1 MMRKLLT
8 FLKAV
13 AIATLIAG
21 CGGTGTENE
30 PEITPEIKFTEDI
43 VTSGI
48 SVESAEQSITLSFSS
63 NVAWSATVSANWLTI
78 SPSSGEAG
86 KNSVKVEVEENRT
99 GQPRSATIT
108 ISDKESTRKV
118 SVTVRQE
125 ALKASLTVSPES
137 LEFSANKGEEML
149 NVTSNT
155 DWVITKDAE
164 WITLDSDKGKGL
176 ATIAAG
182 VTENTSLTS
191 RTGTIT
197 VSTSDGSVK
206 KTVSVRQSGADVI
219 FTIDKNEFNVA
230 AVGESFSVKVTR
242 NIGYKI
248 NSQPEWVKQPD
259 KANSGNVDTYT
270 FTAEAN
276 TTTEAREGVIVFCND
291 NNECVPVTV
300 KQVGANA
307 TLSVSPAELTF
318 TAKAEAK
325 SLDITS
331 NTAWTATSSASW
343 AKINA
348 ASGNGNAQVTVTAEE
363 NTAITQRSATITIK
377 TADGKATAT
386 VKVTQ
391 SAANVI
397 FSVDRNEFNVAAAGE
412 SFSVKVT
419 HNIGYKINSMPDW
432 VKQTNKTTSG
442 NTDTFT
448 FKAEANTS
456 TTAREG
462 VIVFCN
468 DNNECVPVTV
478 KQVGAN
484 ATLSVSPAELTFTA
498 NTESKS
504 LNVTSNTA
512 WTATS
517 SASWAKINAA
527 SGNGNAQ
534 VTVTAEENTAIT
546 QRSATVTIKT
556 ADGKASATVKVT
568 QSAANVI
575 FSVDRNEFN
584 VAAAGESFSVKVT
597 HNIGYKI
604 NSQPEWVKQTGKEP
618 SGNTDTYTFTAEA
631 NTSTEAREGVIVFC
645 NDNNECVPV
654 TVKQVGA
661 NATLSVS
668 PASMTFTAK
677 SESKTFTVTSN
688 TDWTMTSDAAWV
700 KLSATDGSGNA
711 QVTVTAEEN
720 TATKQRIAT
729 ITLKTKDGKTTA
741 TVKLSQNGAD
751 IIFRIDGDNREY
763 KVEAEGGE
771 IQFSV
776 IHNIECYLK
785 KNPEWVILDNM
796 QTYNGATWYK
806 LKVIPNT
813 STTERGGKIV
823 IRGLAEN
830 ECELEILVIQAAGKP
845 KGGNENTTTGGEI
858 TIE

>member
-13 AIATLIAG
+13 AFATLIAG
-21 CGGTGTENE
+21 CGGTGKENE

-63 NVAWSATVSANWLTI
+63 NVAWSATVSADWLTI

-108 ISDKESTRKV
+108 ISDKESTQKV

-191 RTGTIT
+191 RTGSIT

-206 KTVSVRQSGADVI
+206 KTVSVRQSGAAVV
-219 FTIDKNEFNVA
+219 FTIDRNEFSVA
-230 AVGESFSVKVTR
+230 AAGESFSVKVTH

-248 NSQPEWVKQPD
+248 NSQPDWVKQTG
-259 KANSGNVDTYT
+259 KASSGNVDTYT
-270 FTAEAN
+270 FNAEAN
-276 TTTEAREGVIVFCND
+276 TSTEAREGVIVFCND

-300 KQVGANA
+300 KQAGANA

-318 TAKAEAK
+318 TANTESK
-325 SLDITS
+325 SLDVTS
-331 NTAWTATSSASW
+331 NTAWTAASGASW
-343 AKINA
+343 AKLNKTNG
-348 ASGNGNAQVTVTAEE
+348 SGNAQIAVTAEE
-363 NTAITQRSATITIK
+363 NTAITQRSATVTIK

-478 KQVGAN
+478 KQA
-484 ATLSVSPAELTFTA
+484 
-498 NTESKS
+498 
-504 LNVTSNTA
+504 
-512 WTATS
+512 
-517 SASWAKINAA
+517 
-527 SGNGNAQ
+527 
-534 VTVTAEENTAIT
+534 
-546 QRSATVTIKT
+546 
-556 ADGKASATVKVT
+556 
-568 QSAANVI
+568 
-575 FSVDRNEFN
+575 
-584 VAAAGESFSVKVT
+584 
-597 HNIGYKI
+597 
-604 NSQPEWVKQTGKEP
+604 
-618 SGNTDTYTFTAEA
+618 
-631 NTSTEAREGVIVFC
+631 
-645 NDNNECVPV
+645 
-654 TVKQVGA
+654 GA

-771 IQFSV
+771 IQFFV

-796 QTYNGATWYK
+796 QTYNGATCYK
-806 LKVIPNT
+806 LKVLPNT
-813 STTERGGKIV
+813 STSERGGIIV

>member
-1 MMRKLLT
+1 MRKLLT

-48 SVESAEQSITLSFSS
+48 SVESAEQSITLSFST
-63 NVAWSATVSANWLTI
+63 NVAWSATVSADWLTI

-108 ISDKESTRKV
+108 ISDKESTQKV

-191 RTGTIT
+191 RTGSIT

-206 KTVSVRQSGADVI
+206 KTVSVRQSGAAVV
-219 FTIDKNEFNVA
+219 FSVDKNEHSVA
-230 AVGESFSVKVTR
+230 AAGGDFTVKVTH

-259 KANSGNVDTYT
+259 KASSGNVDTYT

-276 TTTEAREGVIVFCND
+276 TSTEAREGVIVFCND

-300 KQVGANA
+300 KQAGANA
-307 TLSVSPAELTF
+307 TLSASPAELTF
-318 TAKAEAK
+318 TANTESK
-325 SLDITS
+325 SLDVTS
-331 NTAWTATSSASW
+331 NTAWTAASGASW
-343 AKINA
+343 AKLNKTNG
-348 ASGNGNAQVTVTAEE
+348 SGNAQIAVTAEE
-363 NTAITQRSATITIK
+363 NTAITQRSATI
-377 TADGKATAT
+377 
-386 VKVTQ
+386 
-391 SAANVI
+391 
-397 FSVDRNEFNVAAAGE
+397 
-412 SFSVKVT
+412 
-419 HNIGYKINSMPDW
+419 
-432 VKQTNKTTSG
+432 
-442 NTDTFT
+442 
-448 FKAEANTS
+448 
-456 TTAREG
+456 
-462 VIVFCN
+462 
-468 DNNECVPVTV
+468 
-478 KQVGAN
+478 
-484 ATLSVSPAELTFTA
+484 
-498 NTESKS
+498 
-504 LNVTSNTA
+504 
-512 WTATS
+512 
-517 SASWAKINAA
+517 
-527 SGNGNAQ
+527 
-534 VTVTAEENTAIT
+534 
-546 QRSATVTIKT
+546 TIKT

-575 FSVDRNEFN
+575 FSVDKNEHS
-584 VAAAGESFSVKVT
+584 VAAAGGDFSVKVT
-597 HNIGYKI
+597 RNIGYKI
-604 NSQPEWVKQTGKEP
+604 NSQPEWVKQTGKVP

-654 TVKQVGA
+654 TVKQAGA

-668 PASMTFTAK
+668 PAELTFTANT
-677 SESKTFTVTSN
+677 ESKSLDVTSN

-771 IQFSV
+771 IQFFV

-796 QTYNGATWYK
+796 QTYNGATCYK
-806 LKVIPNT
+806 LKVLPNT
-813 STTERGGKIV
+813 STSERGGIIV

>member
-1 MMRKLLT
+1 MRKLLT

-48 SVESAEQSITLSFSS
+48 SVESAEQSITLSFST
-63 NVAWSATVSANWLTI
+63 NVAWSATVSADWLTI

-149 NVTSNT
+149 SITSNT

-230 AVGESFSVKVTR
+230 AAGESFSVKVTR

-248 NSQPEWVKQPD
+248 NSQPEWVKQTD

-276 TTTEAREGVIVFCND
+276 TSTEAREGVIVFCND

-300 KQVGANA
+300 KQA
-307 TLSVSPAELTF
+307 
-318 TAKAEAK
+318 
-325 SLDITS
+325 
-331 NTAWTATSSASW
+331 
-343 AKINA
+343 
-348 ASGNGNAQVTVTAEE
+348 
-363 NTAITQRSATITIK
+363 
-377 TADGKATAT
+377 
-386 VKVTQ
+386 
-391 SAANVI
+391 
-397 FSVDRNEFNVAAAGE
+397 
-412 SFSVKVT
+412 
-419 HNIGYKINSMPDW
+419 
-432 VKQTNKTTSG
+432 
-442 NTDTFT
+442 
-448 FKAEANTS
+448 
-456 TTAREG
+456 
-462 VIVFCN
+462 
-468 DNNECVPVTV
+468 
-478 KQVGAN
+478 GAN

-504 LNVTSNTA
+504 LDVTSNTA
-512 WTATS
+512 WTAAS
-517 SASWAKINAA
+517 GASWAKLNKTNG
-527 SGNGNAQ
+527 SGNAQ
-534 VTVTAEENTAIT
+534 IAVTAEENTAIT

-604 NSQPEWVKQTGKEP
+604 NSMPDWVKQTGKAS
-618 SGNTDTYTFTAEA
+618 SGNVDTFTFKAEA
-631 NTSTEAREGVIVFC
+631 NTSTVAREGVIVFC

-654 TVKQVGA
+654 TVKQAGA

-771 IQFSV
+771 IQFFV

-806 LKVIPNT
+806 LKVLPNT
-813 STTERGGKIV
+813 STSERGGIIV

>member
-8 FLKAV
+8 FLQAV
-13 AIATLIAG
+13 AISTLIAG

-48 SVESAEQSITLSFSS
+48 SVESAEQSITLSFST
-63 NVAWSATVSANWLTI
+63 NVAWSATVSADWLTI

-108 ISDKESTRKV
+108 ISDKESMQKV

-191 RTGTIT
+191 RTGSIT

-206 KTVSVRQSGADVI
+206 KTVSVRQSGAAVV
-219 FTIDKNEFNVA
+219 FTI
-230 AVGESFSVKVTR
+230 
-242 NIGYKI
+242 
-248 NSQPEWVKQPD
+248 
-259 KANSGNVDTYT
+259 
-270 FTAEAN
+270 
-276 TTTEAREGVIVFCND
+276 
-291 NNECVPVTV
+291 
-300 KQVGANA
+300 
-307 TLSVSPAELTF
+307 
-318 TAKAEAK
+318 
-325 SLDITS
+325 
-331 NTAWTATSSASW
+331 
-343 AKINA
+343 
-348 ASGNGNAQVTVTAEE
+348 
-363 NTAITQRSATITIK
+363 
-377 TADGKATAT
+377 
-386 VKVTQ
+386 
-391 SAANVI
+391 
-397 FSVDRNEFNVAAAGE
+397 DRNEFSVAAAGE

-432 VKQTNKTTSG
+432 MKQTNKTTSG

-498 NTESKS
+498 KAEAKS
-504 LNVTSNTA
+504 LNVTSNIA

-556 ADGKASATVKVT
+556 ADGKATATVKVT

-575 FSVDRNEFN
+575 FSVDKNEHS
-584 VAAAGESFSVKVT
+584 VAAAGGDFTVKVT
-597 HNIGYKI
+597 RNIGYKI
-604 NSQPEWVKQTGKEP
+604 NSQPDWVKQTDKVP
-618 SGNTDTYTFTAEA
+618 SGNTDTYTFAAEA

-645 NDNNECVPV
+645 NDNNE
-654 TVKQVGA
+654 
-661 NATLSVS
+661 
-668 PASMTFTAK
+668 
-677 SESKTFTVTSN
+677 
-688 TDWTMTSDAAWV
+688 
-700 KLSATDGSGNA
+700 
-711 QVTVTAEEN
+711 
-720 TATKQRIAT
+720 
-729 ITLKTKDGKTTA
+729 
-741 TVKLSQNGAD
+741 
-751 IIFRIDGDNREY
+751 
-763 KVEAEGGE
+763 
-771 IQFSV
+771 
-776 IHNIECYLK
+776 
-785 KNPEWVILDNM
+785 
-796 QTYNGATWYK
+796 
-806 LKVIPNT
+806 
-813 STTERGGKIV
+813 
-823 IRGLAEN
+823 
-830 ECELEILVIQAAGKP
+830 
-845 KGGNENTTTGGEI
+845 
-858 TIE
+858 

>member
-8 FLKAV
+8 FLQAV

-48 SVESAEQSITLSFSS
+48 SVESAEQSITLSFST
-63 NVAWSATVSANWLTI
+63 NVAWSATVSADWLTI

-108 ISDKESTRKV
+108 ISDKESTQKV

-191 RTGTIT
+191 RTGSIT

-206 KTVSVRQSGADVI
+206 KTVSVRQSGAAVI

-230 AVGESFSVKVTR
+230 AVGESFSVKVTH

-259 KANSGNVDTYT
+259 KASSGNVDTYT

-276 TTTEAREGVIVFCND
+276 TSTEAREGVIVFCND
-291 NNECVPVTV
+291 NNECIQVTV
-300 KQVGANA
+300 KQAGAKA
-307 TLSVSPAELTF
+307 SLSVSPAELTF
-318 TAKAEAK
+318 TANTESK
-325 SLDITS
+325 SLDVTS
-331 NTAWTATSSASW
+331 NTAWTAASGASW
-343 AKINA
+343 AKLNKTNG
-348 ASGNGNAQVTVTAEE
+348 SGNAQIAVTAEE

-397 FSVDRNEFNVAAAGE
+397 FSVDKNEHSVAAAGGD
-412 SFSVKVT
+412 FSVKVT
-419 HNIGYKINSMPDW
+419 HNIGYKINSQPEW
-432 VKQTNKTTSG
+432 VKQADKTTSG
-442 NTDTFT
+442 NTDTFS

-456 TTAREG
+456 TVAREG

-478 KQVGAN
+478 KQA
-484 ATLSVSPAELTFTA
+484 
-498 NTESKS
+498 
-504 LNVTSNTA
+504 
-512 WTATS
+512 
-517 SASWAKINAA
+517 
-527 SGNGNAQ
+527 
-534 VTVTAEENTAIT
+534 
-546 QRSATVTIKT
+546 
-556 ADGKASATVKVT
+556 
-568 QSAANVI
+568 
-575 FSVDRNEFN
+575 
-584 VAAAGESFSVKVT
+584 
-597 HNIGYKI
+597 
-604 NSQPEWVKQTGKEP
+604 
-618 SGNTDTYTFTAEA
+618 
-631 NTSTEAREGVIVFC
+631 
-645 NDNNECVPV
+645 
-654 TVKQVGA
+654 GA

-677 SESKTFTVTSN
+677 SESKTFSVTSN

-771 IQFSV
+771 IQFFV

-796 QTYNGATWYK
+796 QTYNGATCYK
-806 LKVIPNT
+806 LKVLPNT
-813 STTERGGKIV
+813 STSERGGIIV

>member
-8 FLKAV
+8 FLQAV

-48 SVESAEQSITLSFSS
+48 SVESAEQSITLSFST
-63 NVAWSATVSANWLTI
+63 NVAWSATVSADWLTI

-108 ISDKESTRKV
+108 ISDKESMQKV
-118 SVTVRQE
+118 SVTIRQE

-191 RTGTIT
+191 RTGSIT

-206 KTVSVRQSGADVI
+206 KTVSVRQSGAAVV
-219 FTIDKNEFNVA
+219 FSVDKNEHSVA
-230 AVGESFSVKVTR
+230 AAGGDFTVKVTR

-248 NSQPEWVKQPD
+248 NSQPEWVKQ
-259 KANSGNVDTYT
+259 
-270 FTAEAN
+270 
-276 TTTEAREGVIVFCND
+276 
-291 NNECVPVTV
+291 
-300 KQVGANA
+300 
-307 TLSVSPAELTF
+307 
-318 TAKAEAK
+318 
-325 SLDITS
+325 
-331 NTAWTATSSASW
+331 
-343 AKINA
+343 
-348 ASGNGNAQVTVTAEE
+348 
-363 NTAITQRSATITIK
+363 
-377 TADGKATAT
+377 
-386 VKVTQ
+386 
-391 SAANVI
+391 
-397 FSVDRNEFNVAAAGE
+397 
-412 SFSVKVT
+412 
-419 HNIGYKINSMPDW
+419 
-432 VKQTNKTTSG
+432 
-442 NTDTFT
+442 
-448 FKAEANTS
+448 
-456 TTAREG
+456 
-462 VIVFCN
+462 
-468 DNNECVPVTV
+468 
-478 KQVGAN
+478 
-484 ATLSVSPAELTFTA
+484 
-498 NTESKS
+498 
-504 LNVTSNTA
+504 
-512 WTATS
+512 
-517 SASWAKINAA
+517 
-527 SGNGNAQ
+527 
-534 VTVTAEENTAIT
+534 
-546 QRSATVTIKT
+546 
-556 ADGKASATVKVT
+556 
-568 QSAANVI
+568 
-575 FSVDRNEFN
+575 
-584 VAAAGESFSVKVT
+584 
-597 HNIGYKI
+597 
-604 NSQPEWVKQTGKEP
+604 TGKVP

-654 TVKQVGA
+654 TVKQAGANATLSVSPAELTFTANTESKSLDVTSNTAWTAASSASWAKLNKTNGSGNAQIAVTAEENTAITQRSATITIKTADGKASATVKVTQSAANVIFSVDKNEHSVAAAGGDFSVKVTHNIGYKINSQPDWVKQTGKASSGNVDTYTFNAEANTSTEAREGVIVFCNDNNECVPVTVKQAGA

-771 IQFSV
+771 IQFFV

-806 LKVIPNT
+806 LKVLPNT
-813 STTERGGKIV
+813 STSERGGIIV

>member
-8 FLKAV
+8 FLQAV
-13 AIATLIAG
+13 AISTLIAG
-21 CGGTGTENE
+21 CGGTGTETG

-48 SVESAEQSITLSFSS
+48 SVESAEQSVTLSFST
-63 NVAWSATVSANWLTI
+63 NVAWSATVSADWLTI

-108 ISDKESTRKV
+108 ISDKESMQKV

-191 RTGTIT
+191 RTGSIT

-206 KTVSVRQSGADVI
+206 KTVSVRQSGAAVV
-219 FTIDKNEFNVA
+219 FSVDKNEHSVA
-230 AVGESFSVKVTR
+230 AAGGDFTVIVTR

-248 NSQPEWVKQPD
+248 NSQPEWVKQTG
-259 KANSGNVDTYT
+259 KAPSGNTDTYT
-270 FTAEAN
+270 VTAEAN
-276 TTTEAREGVIVFCND
+276 TSTEAREGVIVFCND

-300 KQVGANA
+300 KQAGANA

-318 TAKAEAK
+318 TANTESK
-325 SLDITS
+325 SLDVTS
-331 NTAWTATSSASW
+331 NTAWTAASGASW
-343 AKINA
+343 AKLNKTNG
-348 ASGNGNAQVTVTAEE
+348 SGNAQIAVTAEE

-397 FSVDRNEFNVAAAGE
+397 FSVDKNEHSVAAAG
-412 SFSVKVT
+412 
-419 HNIGYKINSMPDW
+419 GD
-432 VKQTNKTTSG
+432 
-442 NTDTFT
+442 
-448 FKAEANTS
+448 
-456 TTAREG
+456 
-462 VIVFCN
+462 
-468 DNNECVPVTV
+468 
-478 KQVGAN
+478 
-484 ATLSVSPAELTFTA
+484 
-498 NTESKS
+498 
-504 LNVTSNTA
+504 
-512 WTATS
+512 
-517 SASWAKINAA
+517 
-527 SGNGNAQ
+527 
-534 VTVTAEENTAIT
+534 
-546 QRSATVTIKT
+546 
-556 ADGKASATVKVT
+556 
-568 QSAANVI
+568 
-575 FSVDRNEFN
+575 
-584 VAAAGESFSVKVT
+584 FSVKVT

-604 NSQPEWVKQTGKEP
+604 NSQPDWVKQTGKAS
-618 SGNTDTYTFTAEA
+618 SGNVDTYTFNAEA

-654 TVKQVGA
+654 TVKQAGA

-771 IQFSV
+771 IQFFV

-806 LKVIPNT
+806 LKVLPNT
-813 STTERGGKIV
+813 STSERGGIIV

>member
-1 MMRKLLT
+1 MRKLLT

-48 SVESAEQSITLSFSS
+48 SVESAEQSITLSFST
-63 NVAWSATVSANWLTI
+63 NVAWSATVSADWLTI

-108 ISDKESTRKV
+108 ISDKESTQKV

-191 RTGTIT
+191 RTGSIT
-197 VSTSDGSVK
+197 VSTTDGSVK

-230 AVGESFSVKVTR
+230 AVGESFSVKVTH

-248 NSQPEWVKQPD
+248 NSMPDWMKQTN
-259 KANSGNVDTYT
+259 KTTSGNTDT
-270 FTAEAN
+270 FTFKAEAN
-276 TTTEAREGVIVFCND
+276 TSTTAREGVIVFCND

-363 NTAITQRSATITIK
+363 NTTITQRSATVSIK
-377 TADGKATAT
+377 TADGKASAT

-391 SAANVI
+391 SSANVI
-397 FSVDRNEFNVAAAGE
+397 FSVDRNEFDVAAAGE

-432 VKQTNKTTSG
+432 VKQT
-442 NTDTFT
+442 
-448 FKAEANTS
+448 
-456 TTAREG
+456 
-462 VIVFCN
+462 
-468 DNNECVPVTV
+468 
-478 KQVGAN
+478 
-484 ATLSVSPAELTFTA
+484 
-498 NTESKS
+498 
-504 LNVTSNTA
+504 
-512 WTATS
+512 
-517 SASWAKINAA
+517 
-527 SGNGNAQ
+527 
-534 VTVTAEENTAIT
+534 
-546 QRSATVTIKT
+546 
-556 ADGKASATVKVT
+556 GKAS
-568 QSAANVI
+568 
-575 FSVDRNEFN
+575 
-584 VAAAGESFSVKVT
+584 
-597 HNIGYKI
+597 
-604 NSQPEWVKQTGKEP
+604 
-618 SGNTDTYTFTAEA
+618 SGNVDTYTFNAEA

-654 TVKQVGA
+654 TVKQAGA

-806 LKVIPNT
+806 LKVLPNT
-813 STTERGGKIV
+813 STSERGGIIV

>member
-1 MMRKLLT
+1 MRKLLT
-8 FLKAV
+8 FLQAV

-48 SVESAEQSITLSFSS
+48 SVESAEQSITLSFST
-63 NVAWSATVSANWLTI
+63 NVAWSATVSADWLTI
-78 SPSSGEAG
+78 SPSSGEVG

-108 ISDKESTRKV
+108 ISDKESTQKV

-191 RTGTIT
+191 RTGSIT

-206 KTVSVRQSGADVI
+206 KTVSVRQSGAAVV
-219 FTIDKNEFNVA
+219 FTIDRNEFSVA
-230 AVGESFSVKVTR
+230 AAGESFSVKVTH

-259 KANSGNVDTYT
+259 KTTSGNTDTYT

-300 KQVGANA
+300 KQAGANA

-318 TAKAEAK
+318 TANTESK
-325 SLDITS
+325 SLDVTS
-331 NTAWTATSSASW
+331 NTAWTAASDASW
-343 AKINA
+343 AKLNKTNG
-348 ASGNGNAQVTVTAEE
+348 SGNAQIAVTAEE
-363 NTAITQRSATITIK
+363 NTAITQRSATVTIK

-419 HNIGYKINSMPDW
+419 HNIGYKINSMPEW
-432 VKQTNKTTSG
+432 VKQTDKVPSG
-442 NTDTFT
+442 NTDTYT

-456 TTAREG
+456 TA
-462 VIVFCN
+462 
-468 DNNECVPVTV
+468 
-478 KQVGAN
+478 
-484 ATLSVSPAELTFTA
+484 
-498 NTESKS
+498 
-504 LNVTSNTA
+504 
-512 WTATS
+512 
-517 SASWAKINAA
+517 
-527 SGNGNAQ
+527 
-534 VTVTAEENTAIT
+534 
-546 QRSATVTIKT
+546 
-556 ADGKASATVKVT
+556 
-568 QSAANVI
+568 
-575 FSVDRNEFN
+575 
-584 VAAAGESFSVKVT
+584 
-597 HNIGYKI
+597 
-604 NSQPEWVKQTGKEP
+604 
-618 SGNTDTYTFTAEA
+618 
-631 NTSTEAREGVIVFC
+631 AREGVIVFC

-771 IQFSV
+771 IQFVV

-785 KNPEWVILDNM
+785 EIPEWVILDNM

>member
-1 MMRKLLT
+1 MRKLLT
-8 FLKAV
+8 FLQAV

-48 SVESAEQSITLSFSS
+48 SVESAEQSITLSFST
-63 NVAWSATVSANWLTI
+63 NVAWSATVSADWLTI

-108 ISDKESTRKV
+108 ISDKESMQKV
-118 SVTVRQE
+118 SVTIRQE

-276 TTTEAREGVIVFCND
+276 TSTEAREGVIVFCND

-300 KQVGANA
+300 KQA
-307 TLSVSPAELTF
+307 
-318 TAKAEAK
+318 
-325 SLDITS
+325 
-331 NTAWTATSSASW
+331 
-343 AKINA
+343 
-348 ASGNGNAQVTVTAEE
+348 
-363 NTAITQRSATITIK
+363 
-377 TADGKATAT
+377 
-386 VKVTQ
+386 
-391 SAANVI
+391 
-397 FSVDRNEFNVAAAGE
+397 
-412 SFSVKVT
+412 
-419 HNIGYKINSMPDW
+419 
-432 VKQTNKTTSG
+432 
-442 NTDTFT
+442 
-448 FKAEANTS
+448 
-456 TTAREG
+456 
-462 VIVFCN
+462 
-468 DNNECVPVTV
+468 
-478 KQVGAN
+478 GAN

-504 LNVTSNTA
+504 LDVTSNTA
-512 WTATS
+512 WTAAS
-517 SASWAKINAA
+517 GASWAKLNKTNG
-527 SGNGNAQ
+527 SGNAQ
-534 VTVTAEENTAIT
+534 IAVTAEENTAIT
-546 QRSATVTIKT
+546 QRSATITIKT

-575 FSVDRNEFN
+575 FSVDKNEHS
-584 VAAAGESFSVKVT
+584 VATAGGDFTVKVT

-604 NSQPEWVKQTGKEP
+604 NSQPEWVKQADKTT
-618 SGNTDTYTFTAEA
+618 SGNTDTFSFKAEA
-631 NTSTEAREGVIVFC
+631 NTSTVAREGVIVFC

-654 TVKQVGA
+654 TVKQAGA

-771 IQFSV
+771 IQFFV

-796 QTYNGATWYK
+796 QTYNGATCYK
-806 LKVIPNT
+806 LKVLPNT
-813 STTERGGKIV
+813 STSERGGIIV

>member
-48 SVESAEQSITLSFSS
+48 SVESAEQSITLSFST
-63 NVAWSATVSANWLTI
+63 NVAWSATVSADWLTI

-108 ISDKESTRKV
+108 ISDKESMQKV

-125 ALKASLTVSPES
+125 TLKASLTVSPES

-191 RTGTIT
+191 RTGSIT

-206 KTVSVRQSGADVI
+206 KTVSVRQSGADVV
-219 FTIDKNEFNVA
+219 FSVDKNEHSVA
-230 AVGESFSVKVTR
+230 AAGGDFTVKVTH
-242 NIGYKI
+242 NIGYMI

-276 TTTEAREGVIVFCND
+276 TSTEAREGIIVFCND

-300 KQVGANA
+300 KQA
-307 TLSVSPAELTF
+307 
-318 TAKAEAK
+318 
-325 SLDITS
+325 
-331 NTAWTATSSASW
+331 
-343 AKINA
+343 
-348 ASGNGNAQVTVTAEE
+348 
-363 NTAITQRSATITIK
+363 
-377 TADGKATAT
+377 
-386 VKVTQ
+386 
-391 SAANVI
+391 
-397 FSVDRNEFNVAAAGE
+397 
-412 SFSVKVT
+412 
-419 HNIGYKINSMPDW
+419 
-432 VKQTNKTTSG
+432 
-442 NTDTFT
+442 
-448 FKAEANTS
+448 
-456 TTAREG
+456 
-462 VIVFCN
+462 
-468 DNNECVPVTV
+468 
-478 KQVGAN
+478 GAN

-504 LNVTSNTA
+504 LDVTSNTA
-512 WTATS
+512 WTAAS
-517 SASWAKINAA
+517 GASWAKLNKTNG
-527 SGNGNAQ
+527 SGNAQ
-534 VTVTAEENTAIT
+534 IAVTAEENTAIT
-546 QRSATVTIKT
+546 QRSATITIKT

-575 FSVDRNEFN
+575 FSVDKNEHS
-584 VAAAGESFSVKVT
+584 VAAAGGDFTVKVT

-604 NSQPEWVKQTGKEP
+604 NSQPEWVKQTGKVP

-645 NDNNECVPV
+645 NDNNECIQV
-654 TVKQVGA
+654 TVKQAGA
-661 NATLSVS
+661 KASLSVS
-668 PASMTFTAK
+668 PAELTFTAK
-677 SESKTFTVTSN
+677 PESKSFSVSSN
-688 TDWTMTSDAAWV
+688 TDWSVASSADWV
-700 KLSATDGSGNA
+700 KIGTTSGSGNA
-711 QVTVTAEEN
+711 HVTASAEEN
-720 TATKQRIAT
+720 TATTQRTAT
-729 ITLKTKDGKTTA
+729 ITLKTTDGKATA
-741 TVKLSQNGAD
+741 TIKVTQNPADVVFSIDIKEFSIDAKGEEITIKIKHNSAYSVKSMPDWVNQTNKTVSGDTDNISFAVQHNPGYKRQGE
-751 IIFRIDGDNREY
+751 IIFNGDGIY
-763 KVEAEGGE
+763 GTVTIK
-771 IQFSV
+771 QFGS
-776 IHNIECYLK
+776 K
-785 KNPEWVILDNM
+785 AD
-796 QTYNGATWYK
+796 
-806 LKVIPNT
+806 
-813 STTERGGKIV
+813 
-823 IRGLAEN
+823 
-830 ECELEILVIQAAGKP
+830 
-845 KGGNENTTTGGEI
+845 GGNDDTTTGGKI
-858 TIE
+858 TLE

>member
-1 MMRKLLT
+1 MRKLLT
-8 FLKAV
+8 FLQAV
-13 AIATLIAG
+13 AISTLIAG
-21 CGGTGTENE
+21 CGGTGTETE

-48 SVESAEQSITLSFSS
+48 SVESAEQSITLSFST
-63 NVAWSATVSANWLTI
+63 NVAWSATVSADWLTI

-108 ISDKESTRKV
+108 ISDKESMQKV

-191 RTGTIT
+191 RTGSIT

-230 AVGESFSVKVTR
+230 A
-242 NIGYKI
+242 
-248 NSQPEWVKQPD
+248 
-259 KANSGNVDTYT
+259 
-270 FTAEAN
+270 
-276 TTTEAREGVIVFCND
+276 
-291 NNECVPVTV
+291 
-300 KQVGANA
+300 
-307 TLSVSPAELTF
+307 
-318 TAKAEAK
+318 
-325 SLDITS
+325 
-331 NTAWTATSSASW
+331 
-343 AKINA
+343 
-348 ASGNGNAQVTVTAEE
+348 
-363 NTAITQRSATITIK
+363 
-377 TADGKATAT
+377 
-386 VKVTQ
+386 
-391 SAANVI
+391 
-397 FSVDRNEFNVAAAGE
+397 AGE

-432 VKQTNKTTSG
+432 MKQTNKTTSG

-498 NTESKS
+498 KAEAKS
-504 LNVTSNTA
+504 LNVTSNIA

-517 SASWAKINAA
+517 SASWAKLNKTNG
-527 SGNGNAQ
+527 SGNAQ
-534 VTVTAEENTAIT
+534 IAVTAEENTAIT
-546 QRSATVTIKT
+546 QRSATITIKT

-575 FSVDRNEFN
+575 FSVDKNEHS
-584 VAAAGESFSVKVT
+584 VAAAGGDFTVKVT

-604 NSQPEWVKQTGKEP
+604 NSQPEWVKQADKTT
-618 SGNTDTYTFTAEA
+618 SGNTDTFSFKAEA
-631 NTSTEAREGVIVFC
+631 NTSTVAREGVIVFC

-654 TVKQVGA
+654 TVKQAGA

-771 IQFSV
+771 IQFFV

-796 QTYNGATWYK
+796 QTYNGATCYK
-806 LKVIPNT
+806 LKVLPNT
-813 STTERGGKIV
+813 STSERGGIIV

>member
-8 FLKAV
+8 FLQAV
-13 AIATLIAG
+13 AISTLIAG

-48 SVESAEQSITLSFSS
+48 SVESAEQSITLSFST
-63 NVAWSATVSANWLTI
+63 NVAWSATTSADWLTI

-108 ISDKESTRKV
+108 ISDKESMQKV

-125 ALKASLTVSPES
+125 TLKASLTVSPES

-191 RTGTIT
+191 RTGSIT

-206 KTVSVRQSGADVI
+206 KTVSVRQSGAAVV
-219 FTIDKNEFNVA
+219 FSVDKNEHSVA
-230 AVGESFSVKVTR
+230 AAGGDFTVKVTR

-276 TTTEAREGVIVFCND
+276 TSTEAREGVIVFCND

-300 KQVGANA
+300 KQA
-307 TLSVSPAELTF
+307 
-318 TAKAEAK
+318 
-325 SLDITS
+325 
-331 NTAWTATSSASW
+331 
-343 AKINA
+343 
-348 ASGNGNAQVTVTAEE
+348 
-363 NTAITQRSATITIK
+363 
-377 TADGKATAT
+377 
-386 VKVTQ
+386 
-391 SAANVI
+391 
-397 FSVDRNEFNVAAAGE
+397 
-412 SFSVKVT
+412 
-419 HNIGYKINSMPDW
+419 
-432 VKQTNKTTSG
+432 
-442 NTDTFT
+442 
-448 FKAEANTS
+448 
-456 TTAREG
+456 
-462 VIVFCN
+462 
-468 DNNECVPVTV
+468 
-478 KQVGAN
+478 GAN

-504 LNVTSNTA
+504 LDVTSNTA
-512 WTATS
+512 WTAAS
-517 SASWAKINAA
+517 GASWAKLNKTNG
-527 SGNGNAQ
+527 SGNAQ
-534 VTVTAEENTAIT
+534 IAVTAEENTAIT
-546 QRSATVTIKT
+546 QRSATITIKT

-575 FSVDRNEFN
+575 FSVDKNEHS
-584 VAAAGESFSVKVT
+584 VAAAGGDFTVKVT
-597 HNIGYKI
+597 RNIGYKI
-604 NSQPEWVKQTGKEP
+604 NSQPEWVKQTGKVS

-654 TVKQVGA
+654 TVKQAGA

-668 PASMTFTAK
+668 PAELTFTAK
-677 SESKTFTVTSN
+677 PESKSFSVSSN
-688 TDWTMTSDAAWV
+688 TDWSVASSADWV
-700 KLSATDGSGNA
+700 KIGTTSGSGNA
-711 QVTVTAEEN
+711 QVTASAEEN
-720 TATKQRIAT
+720 TATTQRTAT
-729 ITLKTKDGKTTA
+729 ITLKTTDGKATA
-741 TVKLSQNGAD
+741 TIKVTQNPADVVFSIDIKEFSIDAKGEEITIKIKHNSAYSVKSMPDWVNQTNKTVSGDTDNISFAVQHNPGYKRQGE
-751 IIFRIDGDNREY
+751 IIFNGDGIY
-763 KVEAEGGE
+763 GTVTIK
-771 IQFSV
+771 QFGS
-776 IHNIECYLK
+776 K
-785 KNPEWVILDNM
+785 AD
-796 QTYNGATWYK
+796 
-806 LKVIPNT
+806 
-813 STTERGGKIV
+813 
-823 IRGLAEN
+823 
-830 ECELEILVIQAAGKP
+830 
-845 KGGNENTTTGGEI
+845 GGNDDTTTGGKI
-858 TIE
+858 TLE

>member
-1 MMRKLLT
+1 MRKLLT
-8 FLKAV
+8 FLQAV

-48 SVESAEQSITLSFSS
+48 SVESAEQSVTLSFST
-63 NVAWSATVSANWLTI
+63 NVAWSATVSADWLTI

-108 ISDKESTRKV
+108 ISDKESMQKV
-118 SVTVRQE
+118 SVTIRQE

-276 TTTEAREGVIVFCND
+276 TSTEAREGVIVFCND
-291 NNECVPVTV
+291 NNGCVPVTV
-300 KQVGANA
+300 KQA
-307 TLSVSPAELTF
+307 
-318 TAKAEAK
+318 
-325 SLDITS
+325 
-331 NTAWTATSSASW
+331 
-343 AKINA
+343 
-348 ASGNGNAQVTVTAEE
+348 
-363 NTAITQRSATITIK
+363 
-377 TADGKATAT
+377 
-386 VKVTQ
+386 
-391 SAANVI
+391 
-397 FSVDRNEFNVAAAGE
+397 
-412 SFSVKVT
+412 
-419 HNIGYKINSMPDW
+419 
-432 VKQTNKTTSG
+432 
-442 NTDTFT
+442 
-448 FKAEANTS
+448 
-456 TTAREG
+456 
-462 VIVFCN
+462 
-468 DNNECVPVTV
+468 
-478 KQVGAN
+478 GAN

-504 LNVTSNTA
+504 LDVTSNTA
-512 WTATS
+512 WTAAS
-517 SASWAKINAA
+517 GASWAKLNKTNG
-527 SGNGNAQ
+527 SGNAQ
-534 VTVTAEENTAIT
+534 IAVTAEENTAIT
-546 QRSATVTIKT
+546 QRSATITIKT

-575 FSVDRNEFN
+575 FSVDKNEHS
-584 VAAAGESFSVKVT
+584 VATAGGDFTVKVT

-604 NSQPEWVKQTGKEP
+604 NSQPEWVKQADKTT
-618 SGNTDTYTFTAEA
+618 SGNTDTFSFKAEA
-631 NTSTEAREGVIVFC
+631 NTSTVAREGVIVFC

-654 TVKQVGA
+654 TVKQAGA

-771 IQFSV
+771 IQFFV

-796 QTYNGATWYK
+796 QTYNGATCYK
-806 LKVIPNT
+806 LKVLPNT
-813 STTERGGKIV
+813 STSERGGIIV

>member
-1 MMRKLLT
+1 MRKLLT

-230 AVGESFSVKVTR
+230 AVGESFSVKVTH

-248 NSQPEWVKQPD
+248 NSQPEWVKQTGKEP
-259 KANSGNVDTYT
+259 SGNTDTYT

-318 TAKAEAK
+318 TADTESK
-325 SLDITS
+325 SLDVTS
-331 NTAWTATSSASW
+331 NTAWTAASGASW
-343 AKINA
+343 AKLNKTNG
-348 ASGNGNAQVTVTAEE
+348 SGNAQIAVTAEE
-363 NTAITQRSATITIK
+363 NTAITQRSATVTIK

-478 KQVGAN
+478 KQA
-484 ATLSVSPAELTFTA
+484 
-498 NTESKS
+498 
-504 LNVTSNTA
+504 
-512 WTATS
+512 
-517 SASWAKINAA
+517 
-527 SGNGNAQ
+527 
-534 VTVTAEENTAIT
+534 
-546 QRSATVTIKT
+546 
-556 ADGKASATVKVT
+556 
-568 QSAANVI
+568 
-575 FSVDRNEFN
+575 
-584 VAAAGESFSVKVT
+584 
-597 HNIGYKI
+597 
-604 NSQPEWVKQTGKEP
+604 
-618 SGNTDTYTFTAEA
+618 
-631 NTSTEAREGVIVFC
+631 
-645 NDNNECVPV
+645 
-654 TVKQVGA
+654 GA

-763 KVEAEGGE
+763 KVEAEGGK
-771 IQFSV
+771 IQFVV

-785 KNPEWVILDNM
+785 EIPEWVILDNM

>member
-8 FLKAV
+8 FLQAV
-13 AIATLIAG
+13 AISTLIAG

-48 SVESAEQSITLSFSS
+48 SVESAEQSITLSFST
-63 NVAWSATVSANWLTI
+63 NVAWSATVSADWLTI

-108 ISDKESTRKV
+108 ISDKESTQKV

-191 RTGTIT
+191 RTGSIT

-206 KTVSVRQSGADVI
+206 KTVSVRQSGAAVV
-219 FTIDKNEFNVA
+219 FSVDKNEHSVA
-230 AVGESFSVKVTR
+230 AAGGDFTVKVTH

-259 KANSGNVDTYT
+259 KASSGNVDTYT

-276 TTTEAREGVIVFCND
+276 TSTEAREGVIVFCND
-291 NNECVPVTV
+291 NNECIQVTV
-300 KQVGANA
+300 KQAGAKA
-307 TLSVSPAELTF
+307 SLSVSPAELTF
-318 TAKAEAK
+318 TANTESK
-325 SLDITS
+325 SLDVTS
-331 NTAWTATSSASW
+331 NTAWTAASGASW
-343 AKINA
+343 AKLNKTNG
-348 ASGNGNAQVTVTAEE
+348 SGNAQIAVTAEE

-397 FSVDRNEFNVAAAGE
+397 FSVDKNEHSVAAAGGD
-412 SFSVKVT
+412 FSVKVT
-419 HNIGYKINSMPDW
+419 HNIGYKINSQPEW
-432 VKQTNKTTSG
+432 VKQADKTTSG
-442 NTDTFT
+442 NTDTFS

-456 TTAREG
+456 TVAREG

-478 KQVGAN
+478 KQA
-484 ATLSVSPAELTFTA
+484 
-498 NTESKS
+498 
-504 LNVTSNTA
+504 
-512 WTATS
+512 
-517 SASWAKINAA
+517 
-527 SGNGNAQ
+527 
-534 VTVTAEENTAIT
+534 
-546 QRSATVTIKT
+546 
-556 ADGKASATVKVT
+556 
-568 QSAANVI
+568 
-575 FSVDRNEFN
+575 
-584 VAAAGESFSVKVT
+584 
-597 HNIGYKI
+597 
-604 NSQPEWVKQTGKEP
+604 
-618 SGNTDTYTFTAEA
+618 
-631 NTSTEAREGVIVFC
+631 
-645 NDNNECVPV
+645 
-654 TVKQVGA
+654 GA

-677 SESKTFTVTSN
+677 SESKTFSVTSN

-771 IQFSV
+771 IQFFV

-796 QTYNGATWYK
+796 QTYNGATCYK
-806 LKVIPNT
+806 LKVLPNT
-813 STTERGGKIV
+813 STSERGGIIV

>member
-8 FLKAV
+8 FLQAV

-21 CGGTGTENE
+21 CGGTGTETG

-48 SVESAEQSITLSFSS
+48 SVESAEQSITLSFST
-63 NVAWSATVSANWLTI
+63 NVAWSATVSADWLTI

-108 ISDKESTRKV
+108 ISDKESMQKV
-118 SVTVRQE
+118 SVTIRQE

-276 TTTEAREGVIVFCND
+276 TSTEAREGVIVFCND
-291 NNECVPVTV
+291 NNGCVPVTV
-300 KQVGANA
+300 KQA
-307 TLSVSPAELTF
+307 
-318 TAKAEAK
+318 
-325 SLDITS
+325 
-331 NTAWTATSSASW
+331 
-343 AKINA
+343 
-348 ASGNGNAQVTVTAEE
+348 
-363 NTAITQRSATITIK
+363 
-377 TADGKATAT
+377 
-386 VKVTQ
+386 
-391 SAANVI
+391 
-397 FSVDRNEFNVAAAGE
+397 
-412 SFSVKVT
+412 
-419 HNIGYKINSMPDW
+419 
-432 VKQTNKTTSG
+432 
-442 NTDTFT
+442 
-448 FKAEANTS
+448 
-456 TTAREG
+456 
-462 VIVFCN
+462 
-468 DNNECVPVTV
+468 
-478 KQVGAN
+478 GAN

-504 LNVTSNTA
+504 LDVTSNTA
-512 WTATS
+512 WTAAS
-517 SASWAKINAA
+517 GASWAKLNKTNG
-527 SGNGNAQ
+527 SGNAQ
-534 VTVTAEENTAIT
+534 IAVTAEENTAIT
-546 QRSATVTIKT
+546 QRSATITIKT

-575 FSVDRNEFN
+575 FSVDKNEHS
-584 VAAAGESFSVKVT
+584 VATAGGDFTVKVT

-604 NSQPEWVKQTGKEP
+604 NSQPEWVKQADKTT
-618 SGNTDTYTFTAEA
+618 SGNTDTFSFKAEA
-631 NTSTEAREGVIVFC
+631 NTSTVAREGVIVFC

-654 TVKQVGA
+654 TVKQAGA

-771 IQFSV
+771 IQFFV

-796 QTYNGATWYK
+796 QTYNGATCYK
-806 LKVIPNT
+806 LKVLPNT
-813 STTERGGKIV
+813 STSERGGIIV

>member
-48 SVESAEQSITLSFSS
+48 SVESAEQSVTLSFST
-63 NVAWSATVSANWLTI
+63 NVAWSATVSADWLTI

-108 ISDKESTRKV
+108 ISDKESMQKV
-118 SVTVRQE
+118 SVTIRQE

-230 AVGESFSVKVTR
+230 AVGESFSVKVTH

-259 KANSGNVDTYT
+259 KANSGNV
-270 FTAEAN
+270 
-276 TTTEAREGVIVFCND
+276 
-291 NNECVPVTV
+291 
-300 KQVGANA
+300 
-307 TLSVSPAELTF
+307 
-318 TAKAEAK
+318 
-325 SLDITS
+325 
-331 NTAWTATSSASW
+331 
-343 AKINA
+343 
-348 ASGNGNAQVTVTAEE
+348 
-363 NTAITQRSATITIK
+363 
-377 TADGKATAT
+377 
-386 VKVTQ
+386 
-391 SAANVI
+391 
-397 FSVDRNEFNVAAAGE
+397 
-412 SFSVKVT
+412 
-419 HNIGYKINSMPDW
+419 
-432 VKQTNKTTSG
+432 
-442 NTDTFT
+442 
-448 FKAEANTS
+448 
-456 TTAREG
+456 
-462 VIVFCN
+462 
-468 DNNECVPVTV
+468 
-478 KQVGAN
+478 
-484 ATLSVSPAELTFTA
+484 
-498 NTESKS
+498 
-504 LNVTSNTA
+504 
-512 WTATS
+512 
-517 SASWAKINAA
+517 
-527 SGNGNAQ
+527 
-534 VTVTAEENTAIT
+534 
-546 QRSATVTIKT
+546 
-556 ADGKASATVKVT
+556 
-568 QSAANVI
+568 
-575 FSVDRNEFN
+575 
-584 VAAAGESFSVKVT
+584 
-597 HNIGYKI
+597 
-604 NSQPEWVKQTGKEP
+604 
-618 SGNTDTYTFTAEA
+618 DTYTFTAEA

-654 TVKQVGA
+654 TVKQAGANATLSVSPAELTFTANTESKSLDVTSNTAWTAASGASWAKLNKTNGSGNAQIAVTAEENTAITQRSATITIKTADGKASATVKVTQSAANVIFSVDKNEHSVATAGGDFTVKVTHNIGYKINSQPEWVKQADKTTSGNTDTFSFKAEANTSTVAREGVIVFCNDNNECVPVTVKQAGA

-771 IQFSV
+771 IQFFV

-796 QTYNGATWYK
+796 QTYNGATCYK
-806 LKVIPNT
+806 LKVLPNIST
-813 STTERGGKIV
+813 SERGGIIV

-845 KGGNENTTTGGEI
+845 KDGNENTTTGGEI

>member
-1 MMRKLLT
+1 MRKLLT

-48 SVESAEQSITLSFSS
+48 SVESAEQSITLSFST
-63 NVAWSATVSANWLTI
+63 NVAWSATVSADWLTI

-108 ISDKESTRKV
+108 ISDKESMQKV

-191 RTGTIT
+191 RTGSIT

-206 KTVSVRQSGADVI
+206 KTVSVRQSGADVV
-219 FTIDKNEFNVA
+219 FSVDKNEHSVA
-230 AVGESFSVKVTR
+230 AAGGDFTVKVTH

-276 TTTEAREGVIVFCND
+276 TSTEAREGIIVFCND

-300 KQVGANA
+300 KQA
-307 TLSVSPAELTF
+307 
-318 TAKAEAK
+318 
-325 SLDITS
+325 
-331 NTAWTATSSASW
+331 
-343 AKINA
+343 
-348 ASGNGNAQVTVTAEE
+348 
-363 NTAITQRSATITIK
+363 
-377 TADGKATAT
+377 
-386 VKVTQ
+386 
-391 SAANVI
+391 
-397 FSVDRNEFNVAAAGE
+397 
-412 SFSVKVT
+412 
-419 HNIGYKINSMPDW
+419 
-432 VKQTNKTTSG
+432 
-442 NTDTFT
+442 
-448 FKAEANTS
+448 
-456 TTAREG
+456 
-462 VIVFCN
+462 
-468 DNNECVPVTV
+468 
-478 KQVGAN
+478 GAN

-504 LNVTSNTA
+504 LDVTSNTA
-512 WTATS
+512 WTAAS
-517 SASWAKINAA
+517 GASWAKLNKTNG
-527 SGNGNAQ
+527 SGNAQ
-534 VTVTAEENTAIT
+534 IAVTAEENTAIT
-546 QRSATVTIKT
+546 QRSATITIKT

-575 FSVDRNEFN
+575 FSVDKNEHS
-584 VAAAGESFSVKVT
+584 VAAAGGDFTVKVT

-604 NSQPEWVKQTGKEP
+604 NSQPEWVKQTGKVP

-645 NDNNECVPV
+645 NDNNECIQV
-654 TVKQVGA
+654 TVKQAGA
-661 NATLSVS
+661 KASLSVS
-668 PASMTFTAK
+668 PAELTFTAK
-677 SESKTFTVTSN
+677 PESKSFSVSSN
-688 TDWTMTSDAAWV
+688 TDWSVASSADWV
-700 KLSATDGSGNA
+700 KIGTTSGSGNA
-711 QVTVTAEEN
+711 HVTASAEEN
-720 TATKQRIAT
+720 TATTQRTAT
-729 ITLKTKDGKTTA
+729 ITLKTTDGKATA
-741 TVKLSQNGAD
+741 TIKVTQNPADVVFSIDIKEFSIDAKGEEITIKIKHNSAYSVKSMPDWVNQTNKTVSGDTDNISFAVQHNPGYKRQGE
-751 IIFRIDGDNREY
+751 IIFNGDGIY
-763 KVEAEGGE
+763 GTVTIK
-771 IQFSV
+771 QFGS
-776 IHNIECYLK
+776 K
-785 KNPEWVILDNM
+785 AD
-796 QTYNGATWYK
+796 
-806 LKVIPNT
+806 
-813 STTERGGKIV
+813 
-823 IRGLAEN
+823 
-830 ECELEILVIQAAGKP
+830 
-845 KGGNENTTTGGEI
+845 GGNDDTTTGGKI
-858 TIE
+858 TLE